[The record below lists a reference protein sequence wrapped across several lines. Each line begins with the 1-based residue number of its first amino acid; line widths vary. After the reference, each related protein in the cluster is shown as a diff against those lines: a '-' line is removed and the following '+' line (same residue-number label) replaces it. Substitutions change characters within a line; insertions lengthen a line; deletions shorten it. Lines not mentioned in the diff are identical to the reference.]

1 MTHHFTY
8 RLQLLQLAS
17 TRSWSFSLY
26 ARLQGSE
33 RLVDFGEICA
43 LRTEAGSVLL
53 LYGALVRVLRLLQA
67 LERLGN
73 FALKKL
79 PIAVHSQCQMSHD
92 TEPDGRHDHMDEP
105 GVNAGHNVIA
115 FRAQRTVL
123 LVSQGSGSPDEGD
136 QIVLLVPHHAVAGPS
151 SLAPDTLADLPH
163 GCRCHAE
170 AELLADLRHGLVQA
184 TGRVLRCSADYPVQA
199 PGVLPGLHIVDDVA
213 NLAILLRNIMQV
225 IAKSL
230 AHDACGAR
238 GLSGPRIVNRGEEEH
253 GDLLLVPSWPLPAVL
268 QLSWWASW
276 ASTICS
282 GFGVI
287 EKEAEELSHQ
297 STQHELVAATEVVCL
312 AGRPGF
318 SGVTAGPMPRAGHAT
333 LPHASLGSPLRDR
346 HDQWKDW

>member
-17 TRSWSFSLY
+17 TRSWSFVLY
-26 ARLQGSE
+26 ARLLGSE

-79 PIAVHSQCQMSHD
+79 PISVHSQCQMSHD

-123 LVSQGSGSPDEGD
+123 LVSHGSGSPDEGA
-136 QIVLLVPHHAVAGPS
+136 QIVLLVPHHAVAGLS
-151 SLAPDTLADLPH
+151 SLAPDTLVDLPP
-163 GCRCHAE
+163 GYRCHEE
-170 AELLADLRHGLVQA
+170 AKLLADLRHGLVQA

-199 PGVLPGLHIVDDVA
+199 PGVLPGLHIVDDVRKPRYPPA
-213 NLAILLRNIMQV
+213 KHHAGYCQKPRTRRLRSAWPIR
-225 IAKSL
+225 SR
-230 AHDACGAR
+230 DRESRR
-238 GLSGPRIVNRGEEEH
+238 GRTWGP
-253 GDLLLVPSWPLPAVL
+253 P
-268 QLSWWASW
+268 
-276 ASTICS
+276 
-282 GFGVI
+282 
-287 EKEAEELSHQ
+287 
-297 STQHELVAATEVVCL
+297 
-312 AGRPGF
+312 
-318 SGVTAGPMPRAGHAT
+318 AGPVLASIRSPPVVLVGQLGVYDLRWLRCHRKRSGRTLAPKHA
-333 LPHASLGSPLRDR
+333 A
-346 HDQWKDW
+346 